1 MICLVPAQAE
11 IKIVTRHL
19 SRPKLDYKVT
29 TQGCYNLYPI
39 VRSPKADKCG
49 PHEPHLEE
57 GLSADRAAKTLSVKA
72 PL

>member
-1 MICLVPAQAE
+1 VSDGCRDKKDNGFKRIQA
-11 IKIVTRHL
+11 VRT
-19 SRPKLDYKVT
+19 PTD
-29 TQGCYNLYPI
+29 YNLHPI